1 MPFRSR
7 SVGREI
13 ATACAVLAIYLLT
26 LLLPLH
32 QAAGLQRDLSKLG
45 FTSIEWSICTP
56 IAQDNPSGGTPT
68 AVKCPASGIAKFEF
82 AAIVPPVVTVGLVGI
97 GEPVAYATAPD
108 LVALPTHPH
117 SSQPRAPPVTA

>member
-1 MPFRSR
+1 M
-7 SVGREI
+7 

-32 QAAGLQRDLSKLG
+32 QAAGLQRDLSRLG
-45 FTSIEWSICTP
+45 FTTIEWSICTP
-56 IAQDNPSGGTPT
+56 IAQDEPSGGTPT

-82 AAIVPPVVTVGLVGI
+82 TPIVPPVVAVGLVRV
-97 GEPVAYATAPD
+97 GEPVDYASVPA